1 MTVLSATMPGAAHR
15 LLILGGTGEA
25 AALADAV
32 QARFGARIRMVT
44 SLAGR
49 TEQPRIVPGERRIGG
64 FGGSQELSRYLRK
77 GGFDFVI
84 DATHPF
90 AAKISAS
97 AREACD
103 AARVP
108 RLVLTR
114 PAWRRDPKDRWFEVA
129 DAQSAAKL
137 IPDLGKRVFVTVGRR
152 ELAPF
157 AALPH
162 CWFLIRVVEQP
173 KEPLPFAK
181 NGHELIVARGPFTVA
196 GERTLMERYRIDIL
210 VAKAS
215 GGGATEA
222 KLWAARELGLPVILL
237 SRPAVE
243 SGEIAENIGQALD
256 WLTGVL
262 ERLDETPAART

>member
-1 MTVLSATMPGAAHR
+1 MTVLPATMPGAAHR

-25 AALADAV
+25 ADLAGAI
-32 QARFGARIRMVT
+32 QSRFGARIRIVT

-49 TEQPRIVPGERRIGG
+49 TEHPRAVSGERRIGG
-64 FGGSQELSRYLRK
+64 FGGSQELSRYLRE

-108 RLVLTR
+108 RLILTR
-114 PAWRRDPKDRWFEVA
+114 PPWQRDPKDRWFEVA

-152 ELAPF
+152 ALAPF
-157 AALPH
+157 AGLAG
-162 CWFLIRVVEQP
+162 CWFLIRLVEPP
-173 KEPLPFAK
+173 KDPIPLP
-181 NGHELIVARGPFTVA
+181 NNRYELIVARGPFAV
-196 GERTLMERYRIDIL
+196 GDERALMERYRIDVL

-222 KLWAARELGLPVILL
+222 KLLAARELGLPVILL
-237 SRPAVE
+237 SRPAPE
-243 SGEIAENIGQALD
+243 PGEIAENIGQALD
-256 WLTGVL
+256 WLTGML

>member
-1 MTVLSATMPGAAHR
+1 MTASSARAQTRTRR

-25 AALADAV
+25 ADLADAV
-32 QARFGARIRMVT
+32 QQRFGARIDVMT

-49 TEQPRIVPGERRIGG
+49 TEHPRVVPGKLRIGG
-64 FGGSQELSRYLRK
+64 FGGSQELSRYLRE

-103 AARVP
+103 AAGVP
-108 RLVLTR
+108 RLVLVR
-114 PAWRRDPKDRWFEVA
+114 PAWRRDPKDRWIEAA
-129 DAQSAAKL
+129 DAQSAATL
-137 IPDLGKRVFVTVGRR
+137 ITNLGARVFMTVGRR

-157 AALPH
+157 AALPR
-162 CWFLIRVVEQP
+162 CWFLVRLVEQP
-173 KEPLPFAK
+173 REPIPFPEDRY
-181 NGHELIVARGPFTVA
+181 ELIVARGPFTVA
-196 GERTLMERYRIDIL
+196 GERALMERHRIDVL

-222 KLWAARELGLPVILL
+222 KLLAARSLGLPVILL
-237 SRPAVE
+237 SRPPNE
-243 SGEIAENIGQALD
+243 SGETAESIGQALD
-256 WLTGVL
+256 WLTEMLV
-262 ERLDETPAART
+262 RLDETPAVRT